1 MISNLLIMHKYSKVV
16 LLILSS
22 LHFLLRLFN
31 SDPKLRIRNTP
42 SKAQTSSST
51 RFGIGEDLTLSL
63 SLLLTNVSS
72 VYDTVFYLSYTT
84 AIFQWRSWATSQTPT
99 GIGVESAVFGYS
111 SSKSSFSTDT
121 DEDCFPRLFEKVKVV
136 YVLCVSPACE
146 QNLIVN
152 FSHSPCHLKGPLA
165 NSPQYYKWP
174 KVYWT
179 SFLLAVG
186 PSS

>member
-1 MISNLLIMHKYSKVV
+1 M
-16 LLILSS
+16 
-22 LHFLLRLFN
+22 
-31 SDPKLRIRNTP
+31 
-42 SKAQTSSST
+42 
-51 RFGIGEDLTLSL
+51 SL

-121 DEDCFPRLFEKVKVV
+121 DEDCFPRLFEKIKVV

-165 NSPQYYKWP
+165 NSPKYYI
-174 KVYWT
+174 VTQSVLNFIFTGRWT
-179 SFLLAVG
+179 VLLVFLYHVQNTAGLPPV
-186 PSS
+186 